1 MLYIYHITNSLWNML
16 FSLIMWRIIRKKLW
30 TFLGLEYLPI
40 FPTAAGL
47 RSALVRIKSSNTG
60 RVGCTLYMLVDQHW
74 LPERRVN
81 VLSMEPCVFKQYCWI
96 GTLISPSNLNSCFGT
111 AILVLEKLSIFL
123 SLQLTQMKPGI
134 F

>member
-16 FSLIMWRIIRKKLW
+16 FSLIMWRMIRKKLW
-30 TFLGLEYLPI
+30 NSLGLEYLTI
-40 FPTAAGL
+40 FPMTAGL
-47 RSALVRIKSSNTG
+47 RSAQVLITSSNTG

-74 LPERRVN
+74 PPEKPVN
-81 VLSMEPCVFKQYCWI
+81 VPSVVPCVFKQYYWI
-96 GTLISPSNLNSCFGT
+96 GTLITPSNLNSCFGT